1 MSFRIRRVKWRE
13 VLQSC
18 AITKLILILS
28 LNHGRPRNRKL
39 NEILELLYIKKKT
52 IIITASNLIENT
64 TNYSPRYPFRPEF
77 WWEFSKNFSAIFFFV
92 PKKCFESVFLSL
104 ISKTNTALVW
114 RFFFGKIARN
124 GSRFTRRKWNYYLW
138 VRRARTDWKT
148 STTPSYCIRS
158 KTMLS
163 VMKTPVR
170 PTPALQWTV
179 IGPSWPNCSLVLWTC
194 PMKSMKASP
203 DLGTPEKANRILIKS
218 RWKSFACPR
227 KTWKD
232 CKYGI

>member
-1 MSFRIRRVKWRE
+1 MIAFIW
-13 VLQSC
+13 
-18 AITKLILILS
+18 
-28 LNHGRPRNRKL
+28 H
-39 NEILELLYIKKKT
+39 
-52 IIITASNLIENT
+52 
-64 TNYSPRYPFRPEF
+64 FF
-77 WWEFSKNFSAIFFFV
+77 DKNSR
-92 PKKCFESVFLSL
+92 
-104 ISKTNTALVW
+104 T
-114 RFFFGKIARN
+114 

-203 DLGTPEKANRILIKS
+203 DLGTPEKYNAMWLKIIHFSYLSALDFWHSPVWNFKFDELDFFPSLNWIFAGYTGSKNPVQTGKKIQFIKLEIWNWRMS
-218 RWKSFACPR
+218 KIKCR
-227 KTWKD
+227 
-232 CKYGI
+232 

>member
-64 TNYSPRYPFRPEF
+64 TNYSSRYPFRPEF

-114 RFFFGKIARN
+114 RFFFSEKLHETEVDLRAGNGIITFECEGLEPIGRHPLHLRIAFVPKQCSVWWKR
-124 GSRFTRRKWNYYLW
+124 RFDPRRHYSEPWLDPLDQIVPW
-138 VRRARTDWKT
+138 SCELVQWSQWK
-148 STTPSYCIRS
+148 
-158 KTMLS
+158 L
-163 VMKTPVR
+163 R
-170 PTPALQWTV
+170 PT
-179 IGPSWPNCSLVLWTC
+179 
-194 PMKSMKASP
+194 
-203 DLGTPEKANRILIKS
+203 
-218 RWKSFACPR
+218 
-227 KTWKD
+227 
-232 CKYGI
+232 

>member
-64 TNYSPRYPFRPEF
+64 TNYSPKYPFRPEF
-77 WWEFSKNFSAIFFFV
+77 WWEFLKNFSAIFFFV

-114 RFFFGKIARN
+114 RFFFRKNCTKRKSIYAPEMELLPLSAKSSNRLEDIHHTFVLHSFQNNAQCDENAGSTHAGTTVNRDWTLLTKLFLGLVNLSNEVNESFARLRN
-124 GSRFTRRKWNYYLW
+124 T
-138 VRRARTDWKT
+138 
-148 STTPSYCIRS
+148 
-158 KTMLS
+158 
-163 VMKTPVR
+163 
-170 PTPALQWTV
+170 
-179 IGPSWPNCSLVLWTC
+179 
-194 PMKSMKASP
+194 
-203 DLGTPEKANRILIKS
+203 
-218 RWKSFACPR
+218 WKS
-227 KTWKD
+227 K
-232 CKYGI
+232 

>member
-1 MSFRIRRVKWRE
+1 MAILEE
-13 VLQSC
+13 VLC
-18 AITKLILILS
+18 HLVL
-28 LNHGRPRNRKL
+28 
-39 NEILELLYIKKKT
+39 
-52 IIITASNLIENT
+52 
-64 TNYSPRYPFRPEF
+64 
-77 WWEFSKNFSAIFFFV
+77 
-92 PKKCFESVFLSL
+92 LSL
-104 ISKTNTALVW
+104 ISIFKNKYYSRLTI
-114 RFFFGKIARN
+114 FFGKIART

-203 DLGTPEKANRILIKS
+203 DLGTPEKNNVIKNHS
-218 RWKSFACPR
+218 LPSKMAASWIFFSP
-227 KTWKD
+227 
-232 CKYGI
+232 

>member
-1 MSFRIRRVKWRE
+1 M
-13 VLQSC
+13 
-18 AITKLILILS
+18 
-28 LNHGRPRNRKL
+28 G
-39 NEILELLYIKKKT
+39 ILE
-52 IIITASNLIENT
+52 
-64 TNYSPRYPFRPEF
+64 EF
-77 WWEFSKNFSAIFFFV
+77 LWHPFFV
-92 PKKCFESVFLSL
+92 TEWISWRILMISSRLLTNINFPCHYWRIWPRHSRTIQNSDRKISYTFILHSFLNNALKMPVLLSS
-104 ISKTNTALVW
+104 ISKTNIILVW
-114 RFFFGKIARN
+114 RFFLRKIART

-203 DLGTPEKANRILIKS
+203 DLGTPEKDNVIKNHS
-218 RWKSFACPR
+218 LLSKMGVNWFFLLH
-227 KTWKD
+227 
-232 CKYGI
+232 KYSSNKNY